1 MMVTGSVFGY
11 GSFINARRF
20 LRGGGGGQKSLI
32 LLNKNITKG
41 EGGGS

>member
-11 GSFINARRF
+11 GPFINARRF

-32 LLNKNITKG
+32 LLNKKTTKG
-41 EGGGS
+41 EVGGS